1 MGIFGNGALSFGHWF
16 GSRRQSSQSNQ
27 SRQNDQARRFRFKF
41 LKRFRSS
48 GGSNQTLPTFPI
60 SKHFVDALKE
70 EGLLVP
76 GSKDHP
82 ALNICVGIQDDELQ
96 HDRRLRYRSYGK
108 SRWDDVFATPG
119 VRKVALEMDA
129 NEPIIDELP
138 VSLWLNC
145 VDPILPALIS
155 LSTMQRRRTNL
166 TKSRPSATPLQD
178 PNEVSTDHGDL
189 DRGPPWLNVI
199 GPQNVHIIYL
209 VNLPATAEVRPTDL
223 LGNEYYMEKMRMFE
237 VVTARRGRKKVRSKF
252 TNISRSRG
260 RNPLTN
266 KSQSDNEEEEGGSY
280 HSESESGNEGN
291 YDLIQDLFDNGE

>member
-16 GSRRQSSQSNQ
+16 GSRRQSSQ

-48 GGSNQTLPTFPI
+48 GGSNQTPPTCPI
-60 SKHFVDALKE
+60 SKNFVDALAE
-70 EGLLVP
+70 EDLLVP
-76 GSKDHP
+76 GSSDHP
-82 ALNICVGIQDDELQ
+82 ALNICVGIRDDELQ
-96 HDRRLRYRSYGK
+96 HYRRLRYRSYGR

-138 VSLWLNC
+138 ASLWLNC

-155 LSTMQRRRTNL
+155 LSAMQRRRTNL
-166 TKSRPSATPLQD
+166 TKSRPSATPVQD

-199 GPQNVHIIYL
+199 GPQNVHIIFL

-223 LGNEYYMEKMRMFE
+223 LGNEFYMEKMRMFDI
-237 VVTARRGRKKVRSKF
+237 VTARRGRKNVRSKF
-252 TNISRSRG
+252 TNITRSRG
-260 RNPLTN
+260 VNSLMNTD
-266 KSQSDNEEEEGGSY
+266 QSNNEEEEDGSY
-280 HSESESGNEGN
+280 QSESDSGNEGN
-291 YDLIQDLFDNGE
+291 